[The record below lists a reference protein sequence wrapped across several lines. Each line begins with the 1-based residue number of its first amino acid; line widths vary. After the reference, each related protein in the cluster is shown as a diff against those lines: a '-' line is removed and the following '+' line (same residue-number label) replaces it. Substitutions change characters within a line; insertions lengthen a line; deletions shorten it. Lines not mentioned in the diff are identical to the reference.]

1 MLEFSGFLFYNI
13 NSQSLA
19 QLTMDDLT
27 IDPRPKSRVAFENPI
42 CVRVS
47 ALNAADQAG
56 GKDRLNSMK
65 RFIIFITLW
74 ILFPL
79 PIRAESQWGLPEG
92 ARARLGKGRIQTI
105 AYSPDGTLIAVG
117 SSIGVW
123 IYDAETGEELT
134 LLRGQEARSLRVVFS
149 PSGELLASCGGSA
162 VYLWD
167 VRTGRLV
174 HKIITG
180 AQDVAFS
187 PNGNVLATGEWSDRS
202 IRLWDVNTGNL
213 LREFTGYNHSVDDVT
228 FSPDGKTIVG
238 MSEAQIIFW
247 DIETAQPIRRFTL
260 PDARFYNMALSPDFQ
275 TLAINSVKRTGDWQE
290 GFIYEGFIDFW
301 DVKSGRQ
308 KRRIELSVP
317 SVYADSAYVNLIF
330 SPDSQLLLG
339 TEWSSSIYVWDVQT
353 GERVDSFFA
362 GESRGVAEGIGG
374 WAFTPDGET
383 LALASRG
390 GYIELWDAN
399 TFRFLSST
407 NITGHPLWVYS
418 VAFSRDGNTIAS
430 GHAGA
435 RIRLWNANTGIFQR
449 ELIGH
454 TNNVV
459 SVVFSPTEPILV
471 SGSYDRTIRLWPY
484 DKITISFA
492 GFGGGRVINTGHLRV
507 VNSIA
512 MSPNGQMIA
521 SGSNDTTVR
530 LWNVETGE
538 HLHTFAEG
546 NRDVQSVAFSP
557 DGETLASSSDAVRL
571 WNVNTGRLL
580 HTLRKGDYF
589 FGGYSIAFSPNGKII
604 ASTFE
609 HDLADDWKLPDHGIH
624 FWDVQT
630 GELVRTIRMSG
641 LGSLAFSPNGKIIA
655 GGNISGNIYLW
666 DVQTA
671 TQLRE
676 FKGGEVT
683 DLAFS
688 PDGETLAS
696 SGRDGTVLLWDITPT
711 PTPED
716 VNNDGVVN
724 IQDLVIVANA
734 IGGREPDINGD
745 GIVNILDLI
754 AVTNKM

>member
-1 MLEFSGFLFYNI
+1 MN
-13 NSQSLA
+13 
-19 QLTMDDLT
+19 T
-27 IDPRPKSRVAFENPI
+27 
-42 CVRVS
+42 
-47 ALNAADQAG
+47 ADQTG
-56 GKDRLNSMK
+56 GEDRLNLMK
-65 RFIIFITLW
+65 RFIIFITIS

-92 ARARLGKGRIQTI
+92 ARARLGKGSIQTI
-105 AYSPDGTLIAVG
+105 AYSPDGTLTAVG

-213 LREFTGYNHSVDDVT
+213 LREFTGYNHSVNDVT

-238 MSEAQIIFW
+238 MSEAQVIFW
-247 DIETAQPIRRFTL
+247 DIETAQPIRRFTQ
-260 PDARFYNMALSPDFQ
+260 PNARFYNMALSPDFQ
-275 TLAINSVKRTGDWQE
+275 TLAFLSVRRTDDKRE
-290 GFIYEGFIDFW
+290 RFIYSY
-301 DVKSGRQ
+301 DVKSG
-308 KRRIELSVP
+308 KRKHIIELSAE
-317 SVYADSAYVNLIF
+317 SIDLIF
-330 SPDSQLLLG
+330 SPDSSLLLG
-339 TEWSSSIYVWDVQT
+339 SDWNSPIYVWDVET
-353 GERVDSFFA
+353 GERIDSFFA
-362 GESRGVAEGIGG
+362 GESRGVAQGIGG

-407 NITGHPLWVYS
+407 NITGHTGNVYS

-430 GHAGA
+430 GHLDA
-435 RIRLWNANTGIFQR
+435 RIRLWDTDTGDFRR
-449 ELIGH
+449 EFIGH
-454 TNNVV
+454 RSNVV
-459 SVVFSPTEPILV
+459 SVAFSPTEPILA

-484 DKITISFA
+484 NRSTITISF
-492 GFGGGRVINTGHLRV
+492 GGIGGALDVIRTGHSRV
-507 VNSIA
+507 VSSIA
-512 MSPNGQMIA
+512 MSPDGKMIA

-530 LWNVETGE
+530 LWNVKTGE

-546 NRDVQSVAFSP
+546 NRGVRSVAFSP

-609 HDLADDWKLPDHGIH
+609 HGTMEGNLPWDGIH

-630 GELVRTIRMSG
+630 GELVRTIRMWS
-641 LGSLAFSPNGKIIA
+641 LKSLAFSPNGKIIA
-655 GGNISGNIYLW
+655 GGSIGGNIYLW

-688 PDGETLAS
+688 PDGKTLAS
-696 SGRDGTVLLWDITPT
+696 GGYDGPVLLWDITPT

-754 AVTNKM
+754 SVTNKM

>member
-1 MLEFSGFLFYNI
+1 
-13 NSQSLA
+13 
-19 QLTMDDLT
+19 
-27 IDPRPKSRVAFENPI
+27 
-42 CVRVS
+42 
-47 ALNAADQAG
+47 
-56 GKDRLNSMK
+56 MK
-65 RFIIFITLW
+65 RFIIFITIS

-79 PIRAESQWGLPEG
+79 PIRAQSQWGLPEG
-92 ARARLGKGRIQTI
+92 ARARLGKGWIQTI

-117 SSIGVW
+117 STIGVW

-134 LLRGQEARSLRVVFS
+134 LLTGQQIGEGRVVFS
-149 PSGELLASCGGSA
+149 PSGQLLASCGNLDNA
-162 VYLWD
+162 FCLWD
-167 VRTGRLV
+167 VRTGRRV
-174 HKIITG
+174 HKIIADKRGTR
-180 AQDVAFS
+180 DVAFS
-187 PNGNVLATGEWSDRS
+187 PNGNVLATGQWSARS
-202 IRLWDVNTGNL
+202 IRLWDVNTGSL
-213 LREFTGYNHSVDDVT
+213 LREFTGYNHSVNNVT

-238 MSEAQIIFW
+238 MSEAQVIFW
-247 DIETAQPIRRFTL
+247 DIETAQPIRRFTQ
-260 PDARFYNMALSPDFQ
+260 PNARFYNMALSPDFQ
-275 TLAINSVKRTGDWQE
+275 TLAIYGEKRTDDKREW
-290 GFIYEGFIDFW
+290 FIYSY
-301 DVKSGRQ
+301 DVKSG
-308 KRRIELSVP
+308 KRKHIIELSVEGTQ
-317 SVYADSAYVNLIF
+317 YLIF
-330 SPDSQLLLG
+330 SPDSQLLL
-339 TEWSSSIYVWDVQT
+339 SSGWNSPIYVWDAQT
-353 GERVDSFFA
+353 GKRIDSFFA
-362 GESRGVAEGIGG
+362 GESRGVAGGICG
-374 WAFTPDGET
+374 WAFTPDGQT
-383 LALASRG
+383 LALASLG
-390 GYIELWDAN
+390 GNIELWDAN

-407 NITGHPLWVYS
+407 NITGHPLLTYS

-430 GHAGA
+430 GHGDGS
-435 RIRLWNANTGIFQR
+435 IRLWDADTGIFQR

-454 TNNVV
+454 AGNVV

-484 DKITISFA
+484 NRSTITISF
-492 GFGGGRVINTGHLRV
+492 GGIGGALDVIRTGHLGV

-521 SGSNDTTVR
+521 SGSYDTTVR

-580 HTLRKGDYF
+580 HTLREGDGHF
-589 FGGYSIAFSPNGKII
+589 FGGYRIAFSPNGKII

-609 HDLADDWKLPDHGIH
+609 HGLVGVSKLPDDGIH

-630 GELVRTIRMSG
+630 GELVRTIRMSS
-641 LGSLAFSPNGKIIA
+641 LQSLAFSPNGKIIA
-655 GGNISGNIYLW
+655 GGNILGNINLW

-676 FKGGEVT
+676 FKGGEVA

-688 PDGETLAS
+688 PDGKTLAS
-696 SGRDGTVLLWDITPT
+696 GGHDGTVLLWDITPT